1 MITYNHPFIKETKL
15 HVFSCFASDVEEFRK
30 GFPKIVPTSMGN
42 KQPFVGYTKK
52 VDSDGD
58 VVYVRYRQQLGCIDL
73 IVYND

>member
-1 MITYNHPFIKETKL
+1 MITYNHPFIKETEI

-52 VDSDGD
+52 LTVKVMWCMFATGSNSAAS
-58 VVYVRYRQQLGCIDL
+58 I
-73 IVYND
+73 

>member
-1 MITYNHPFIKETKL
+1 MITCNHPFIKETEI
-15 HVFSCFASDVEEFRK
+15 HVFSCFASDVEEFRR
-30 GFPKIVPTSMGN
+30 GFPKIVPTNMGN

>member
-1 MITYNHPFIKETKL
+1 MIAADHPFISEASV

-30 GFPKIVPTSMGN
+30 GFPKTVPTSMGN

-52 VDSDGD
+52 VDSNGD
-58 VVYVRYRQQLGCIDL
+58 VVYVRYKQQLGCIDL